1 MATGIAGKQQLI
13 GNYGTTVTRAA
24 ANLPATTSG
33 NLYSVSAPLI
43 VTSIVGIVTTAIQ
56 AQANAIKLEAF
67 LTAAAAASD
76 LCATV
81 ESNGQGVGKL
91 FGITGAPATAATF
104 GYGVVQTNELIIN
117 GPGFIRLNTAA
128 TNTGQMSWIV
138 NYIPLT
144 PGAQL
149 LAV

>member
-1 MATGIAGKQQLI
+1 MATGIAGKQQLT
-13 GNYGTTVTRAA
+13 GNYGITVTRAA

-33 NLYSVSAPLI
+33 NLYSVSGPLI
-43 VTSIVGIVTTAIQ
+43 VTSIVGIVTTVIQ

-67 LTAAAAASD
+67 LTAAAAATD

-81 ESNGQGVGKL
+81 DANGQGVGKM
-91 FGITGAPATAATF
+91 FGITGNPATAAVF
-104 GYGVVQTNELIIN
+104 GYGVTQTNELIIN

-144 PGAQL
+144 AGAQL